1 MKKRNQDSPIEV
13 TRLYLRKSLQKVRL
27 YYFLLPGIAYADFQT
42 SIQSLVTGVVGG
54 ILPAIVMYEA
64 GLAGLAFAKKTP
76 DAKDKAE
83 ATAIGAVAVLG
94 LNGVWS
100 FLKSHVK

>member
-1 MKKRNQDSPIEV
+1 MKTTSKRINELHTLFITGVSKY
-13 TRLYLRKSLQKVRL
+13 RLLYL
-27 YYFLLPGIAYADFQT
+27 LLPNYAHADFQS

-64 GLAGLAFAKKTP
+64 GLAGVSFAKKSP
-76 DAKDKAE
+76 DAKEKAE
-83 ATAIGAVAVLG
+83 ATAIGAIAVLG
-94 LNGVWS
+94 LNGVWT